1 MITYN
6 YKMVFGFKKK
16 REDYDINDLQSLKTH
31 IENKFSSPVEEKLRT
46 ELSDLR
52 YQLNV
57 EKENSQSIS
66 QRHEEVQ
73 RDLLSKERKIAELEK
88 EIEAL
93 KVKKPI
99 RAEVKKN
106 KKINYK
112 KDSRQNKISDIK
124 SKLDLVSNRIKDGN

>member
-99 RAEVKKN
+99 RTEVKKVSNNKNKKPSKISDLKSKLEIAN
-106 KKINYK
+106 KKI
-112 KDSRQNKISDIK
+112 QK
-124 SKLDLVSNRIKDGN
+124 S

>member
-1 MITYN
+1 
-6 YKMVFGFKKK
+6 MVFGFKKK

-57 EKENSQSIS
+57 EKENSKSIS

-73 RDLLSKERKIAELEK
+73 RDLLTKERKIAELEK
-88 EIEAL
+88 ELEAL

-99 RAEVKKN
+99 RTEVKKVSNNKNKKPSKISDLKSKLQVAN
-106 KKINYK
+106 KKI
-112 KDSRQNKISDIK
+112 QN
-124 SKLDLVSNRIKDGN
+124 G